1 MILEIYIWG
10 HLCVDGNQYPGIRP
24 HDLGWH
30 RNSSPFNIWKHLY
43 FPVRIFSNWESADST
58 LSCCFSELW
67 YGLGRRKETNV
78 CSRCDICCE
87 LSMTPLLYFI
97 ESLPWFLSLTCEAT
111 GSVSVKSARRQCDWE
126 MNPGFQCRSLGLFF
140 FFFIHVC
147 NWQSCKGLAIF
158 AFANCMWF

>member
-1 MILEIYIWG
+1 
-10 HLCVDGNQYPGIRP
+10 
-24 HDLGWH
+24 
-30 RNSSPFNIWKHLY
+30 
-43 FPVRIFSNWESADST
+43 
-58 LSCCFSELW
+58 
-67 YGLGRRKETNV
+67 
-78 CSRCDICCE
+78 
-87 LSMTPLLYFI
+87 MTPLLYFI

-158 AFANCMWF
+158 AFANCMWFKNKYSMSHVKIFFQSSACSWQTPENSLTIQKTLRWELKYACLFLFKYHFFSANYRKFLRLYNIFFCMLQNK

>member
-1 MILEIYIWG
+1 MI
-10 HLCVDGNQYPGIRP
+10 
-24 HDLGWH
+24 
-30 RNSSPFNIWKHLY
+30 
-43 FPVRIFSNWESADST
+43 ESLLTVPWAAA
-58 LSCCFSELW
+58 FSELW

-111 GSVSVKSARRQCDWE
+111 GSVSAKSARRQCDWE

-140 FFFIHVC
+140 SSSFMFAIDKVAKEWQYLLLQIACDFKINIACHMLKFFSKQCLPMAKTRKFFNNTKNSKVGIEVPL
-147 NWQSCKGLAIF
+147 SLPV
-158 AFANCMWF
+158 